1 VHPPSGRPTALP
13 AARSAE
19 LFGFAQPSVLNR
31 AIVLKLDKAF
41 WHADIRQLE
50 PFSMELHP
58 HRIFLLSPANVA
70 GKRAR
75 MLLNPE
81 ASFELA
87 ERLRTGAGVT
97 LGEAFAF
104 MSGLYFRGKLAYARA
119 FARAPD
125 AQPGTLI
132 ITSNRG
138 LVSAEALI
146 TAEELRSYS
155 DVPIDA
161 RDERYRQPLIRD
173 ALTLANSSNDCSI
186 VLLGSIASGKYVDHL
201 LPIFGNRLHFP
212 HEFVGR
218 GDMSRGGLLLR
229 SAASNRLLTHI
240 PVAGALRRGSRPPRL
255 SPIVAA

>member
-1 VHPPSGRPTALP
+1 M
-13 AARSAE
+13 
-19 LFGFAQPSVLNR
+19 
-31 AIVLKLDKAF
+31 KMD
-41 WHADIRQLE
+41 
-50 PFSMELHP
+50 P
-58 HRIFLLSPANVA
+58 HRIFLLSPANVG

-81 ASFELA
+81 AGFELA
-87 ERLRTGAGVT
+87 QRLRTDAGVS
-97 LGEAFAF
+97 LGEVFTF

-119 FARAPD
+119 FAHAPD
-125 AQPGTLI
+125 RQAGVLI

-138 LVSAEALI
+138 LVSADSLV

-155 DVPIDA
+155 NVPIDA
-161 RDERYRQPLIRD
+161 RDERYCQPLIRD
-173 ALTLANSSNDCSI
+173 ALALANSSSDNSSI

-229 SAASNRLLTHI
+229 SVAANRLLTHI

-255 SPIVAA
+255 NVTVGGVKM

>member
-1 VHPPSGRPTALP
+1 M
-13 AARSAE
+13 
-19 LFGFAQPSVLNR
+19 
-31 AIVLKLDKAF
+31 KMD
-41 WHADIRQLE
+41 
-50 PFSMELHP
+50 P
-58 HRIFLLSPANVA
+58 HRIFLLSPANVG

-81 ASFELA
+81 AGFELA
-87 ERLRTGAGVT
+87 QKLRTDAGVS
-97 LGEAFAF
+97 LGEVFTF

-119 FARAPD
+119 FAHAPD
-125 AQPGTLI
+125 RQAGVLI

-138 LVSAEALI
+138 LVSADSLV

-155 DVPIDA
+155 NVPIDA
-161 RDERYRQPLIRD
+161 RDERYCQPLIRD
-173 ALTLANSSNDCSI
+173 ALALANSSSDNSSI

-229 SAASNRLLTHI
+229 SVAANRLLTHI

-255 SPIVAA
+255 NVTVGGVKM

>member
-1 VHPPSGRPTALP
+1 
-13 AARSAE
+13 
-19 LFGFAQPSVLNR
+19 
-31 AIVLKLDKAF
+31 
-41 WHADIRQLE
+41 
-50 PFSMELHP
+50 MEVNS
-58 HRIFLLSPANVA
+58 HRIFLLSPANVG

-81 ASFELA
+81 AGFELA
-87 ERLRTGAGVT
+87 QRLRTGAGVS
-97 LGEAFAF
+97 LGEVFTF

-119 FARAPD
+119 FADAPD
-125 AQPGTLI
+125 GQAGVLI

-138 LVSAEALI
+138 FVSADALV

-155 DVPIDA
+155 NVPIDA

-173 ALTLANSSNDCSI
+173 ALALANSSSNNSSI
-186 VLLGSIASGKYVDHL
+186 VLLGSVASGKYVDHL

-229 SAASNRLLTHI
+229 SVAANRLLTHI
-240 PVAGALRRGSRPPRL
+240 PVAGASRRGSRPPRL
-255 SPIVAA
+255 NLKVSGVKM

>member
-1 VHPPSGRPTALP
+1 M
-13 AARSAE
+13 
-19 LFGFAQPSVLNR
+19 
-31 AIVLKLDKAF
+31 KMD
-41 WHADIRQLE
+41 
-50 PFSMELHP
+50 P
-58 HRIFLLSPANVA
+58 HRIFLLSPANVG

-81 ASFELA
+81 AGFELA
-87 ERLRTGAGVT
+87 QKLRTDAGVS
-97 LGEAFAF
+97 LGEVFTF

-119 FARAPD
+119 FAHAPD
-125 AQPGTLI
+125 RQAGVLI

-138 LVSAEALI
+138 LVSADSLV

-155 DVPIDA
+155 NVPIDA
-161 RDERYRQPLIRD
+161 RDERYCQPLIRD
-173 ALTLANSSNDCSI
+173 ALALANSSSDNSSI

-229 SAASNRLLTHI
+229 SVAANRLLTHI

-255 SPIVAA
+255 NVTVGGAKM

>member
-1 VHPPSGRPTALP
+1 
-13 AARSAE
+13 
-19 LFGFAQPSVLNR
+19 
-31 AIVLKLDKAF
+31 
-41 WHADIRQLE
+41 
-50 PFSMELHP
+50 MEVNS
-58 HRIFLLSPANVA
+58 HRIFLLSPANVG

-81 ASFELA
+81 AGFELA
-87 ERLRTGAGVT
+87 QRLRTGAGVS

-119 FARAPD
+119 FANAPD
-125 AQPGTLI
+125 GQAGVLI

-138 LVSAEALI
+138 FISADALV
-146 TAEELRSYS
+146 TAEELASYS
-155 DVPIDA
+155 NVPIDA

-173 ALTLANSSNDCSI
+173 ALALANSSSNNSSI

-229 SAASNRLLTHI
+229 SVAANRLLTHI
-240 PVAGALRRGSRPPRL
+240 PVAGALRHGSRPPRL
-255 SPIVAA
+255 NVTVSSVKL

>member
-1 VHPPSGRPTALP
+1 
-13 AARSAE
+13 
-19 LFGFAQPSVLNR
+19 
-31 AIVLKLDKAF
+31 
-41 WHADIRQLE
+41 
-50 PFSMELHP
+50 MEANS
-58 HRIFLLSPANVA
+58 HRIFLLSPANVG

-81 ASFELA
+81 AGFELA
-87 ERLRTGAGVT
+87 QRLRTGAGVS
-97 LGEAFAF
+97 LGEVFAF

-119 FARAPD
+119 FAHAPD
-125 AQPGTLI
+125 GQAGVLI

-138 LVSAEALI
+138 FVSADALV

-173 ALTLANSSNDCSI
+173 ALALANSSSNNSSI

-229 SAASNRLLTHI
+229 SVAANRLLTHI

-255 SPIVAA
+255 NLTVSGLKL

>member
-1 VHPPSGRPTALP
+1 
-13 AARSAE
+13 
-19 LFGFAQPSVLNR
+19 
-31 AIVLKLDKAF
+31 
-41 WHADIRQLE
+41 
-50 PFSMELHP
+50 MEVNS
-58 HRIFLLSPANVA
+58 HRIFLLSPANVG

-81 ASFELA
+81 AGFELA
-87 ERLRTGAGVT
+87 QRLRTGAGVS

-104 MSGLYFRGKLAYARA
+104 MSGLYFRGKLAYAQA
-119 FARAPD
+119 FANAPD
-125 AQPGTLI
+125 GQAGVLI

-138 LVSAEALI
+138 FVSADALV
-146 TAEELRSYS
+146 TAEELGSYS
-155 DVPIDA
+155 NVPIDA

-173 ALTLANSSNDCSI
+173 ALALANSSSNNSSI

-229 SAASNRLLTHI
+229 SVAANRLLTHI
-240 PVAGALRRGSRPPRL
+240 PVAGALRHGSRPPRL
-255 SPIVAA
+255 NVTVSSVKL

>member
-1 VHPPSGRPTALP
+1 M
-13 AARSAE
+13 
-19 LFGFAQPSVLNR
+19 
-31 AIVLKLDKAF
+31 KMD
-41 WHADIRQLE
+41 
-50 PFSMELHP
+50 P
-58 HRIFLLSPANVA
+58 HRIFLLSPANVG

-81 ASFELA
+81 AGFELA
-87 ERLRTGAGVT
+87 QKLRTDAGVS
-97 LGEAFAF
+97 LGEVFTF

-119 FARAPD
+119 FAHAPD
-125 AQPGTLI
+125 RQAGVLI

-138 LVSAEALI
+138 LVSADSLV

-155 DVPIDA
+155 NVPIDA
-161 RDERYRQPLIRD
+161 RDERYCQPLIRD
-173 ALTLANSSNDCSI
+173 ALALANSSSDNSSI

-229 SAASNRLLTHI
+229 TVAANRLLTHI

-255 SPIVAA
+255 NVTVGGVKM

>member
-1 VHPPSGRPTALP
+1 
-13 AARSAE
+13 
-19 LFGFAQPSVLNR
+19 
-31 AIVLKLDKAF
+31 
-41 WHADIRQLE
+41 
-50 PFSMELHP
+50 MEVNS
-58 HRIFLLSPANVA
+58 HRIFLLSPANVG

-81 ASFELA
+81 AGFELA
-87 ERLRTGAGVT
+87 QRLRTGAGVS

-119 FARAPD
+119 FANAPD
-125 AQPGTLI
+125 GQAGVLI

-138 LVSAEALI
+138 FVSADALV
-146 TAEELRSYS
+146 TAEELGSYS
-155 DVPIDA
+155 NVPIDA

-173 ALTLANSSNDCSI
+173 ALALANSSSNNSSI

-229 SAASNRLLTHI
+229 SVAANRLLTHI
-240 PVAGALRRGSRPPRL
+240 PVAGALRHGSRPPRL
-255 SPIVAA
+255 NVTVSSVKL